1 MLRECFQHLGTLER
15 KRISTAPNVVLRLNR
30 GERVEP
36 LPRDLLTA
44 MTYAVRASSI
54 QQYPDYAP
62 FYTRLGLHVGMPP
75 SQLVVGAGIEE
86 FIRTLMFLCCEPKE
100 RVAVLWPTCAM
111 YEIYSRAFGLRLMK
125 MLTEPGTQT
134 PMSSLIHV
142 FKAVEGL
149 KLIFIPNPGQPV
161 ETCYNLDDLEALAAW
176 TASQGITLAIDE
188 AHYGFGAPT
197 AQALIQRWGHVLV
210 LRTFSKFF
218 GGAGLRVGFAMG
230 QEPLI
235 KALHAV
241 RPSGE
246 ITGPSLAMATVALDR
261 FTEFETNALY
271 VIAGRDYLRKAV
283 RSLGLRAWGSFG
295 FSVLIEFASEEVA
308 VLVAHRLEEQGIYVK
323 AGLPPPVEKCMLVA
337 CGYVPT
343 MQTFFTAL
351 RDVVHNVN

>member
-142 FKAVEGL
+142 FMAVGPL
-149 KLIFIPNPGQPV
+149 RLWCAHGPGAD
-161 ETCYNLDDLEALAAW
+161 TAL
-176 TASQGITLAIDE
+176 
-188 AHYGFGAPT
+188 GACARP
-197 AQALIQRWGHVLV
+197 AHVLQV
-210 LRTFSKFF
+210 LRGCGPT
-218 GGAGLRVGFAMG
+218 GGIRDGAGAYDQGTPRRASIRRDHR
-230 QEPLI
+230 PL
-235 KALHAV
+235 A
-241 RPSGE
+241 GY
-246 ITGPSLAMATVALDR
+246 GDR
-261 FTEFETNALY
+261 SD
-271 VIAGRDYLRKAV
+271 G
-283 RSLGLRAWGSFG
+283 
-295 FSVLIEFASEEVA
+295 
-308 VLVAHRLEEQGIYVK
+308 
-323 AGLPPPVEKCMLVA
+323 
-337 CGYVPT
+337 
-343 MQTFFTAL
+343 
-351 RDVVHNVN
+351 